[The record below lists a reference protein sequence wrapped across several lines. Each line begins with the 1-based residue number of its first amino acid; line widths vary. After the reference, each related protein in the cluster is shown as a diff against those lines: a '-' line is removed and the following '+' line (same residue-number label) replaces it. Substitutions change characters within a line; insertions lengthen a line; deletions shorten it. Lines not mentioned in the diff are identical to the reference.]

1 MVKSDIIGNKNQ
13 LTEDIMTTIGLYLIT
28 GIALVVS
35 FIKNKDKTVLSL
47 KKAWK
52 SFENILP
59 QFLTILV
66 IIGIALAILTPEQIS
81 RLVGSESGWIGVLV
95 AAFIGSATLV
105 PGFIAFP
112 LASALLKSGAGYMQ
126 IAAFISTLMMVGVVT
141 IPLEI
146 KYFGKKAAI
155 IRNME
160 AFIFS
165 LAVAYIMGVVM

>member
-28 GIALVVS
+28 GTALVVS
-35 FIKNKDKTVLSL
+35 FIKNKDKTILSL

-95 AAFIGSATLV
+95 AAFMA
-105 PGFIAFP
+105 
-112 LASALLKSGAGYMQ
+112 Q
-126 IAAFISTLMMVGVVT
+126 
-141 IPLEI
+141 
-146 KYFGKKAAI
+146 
-155 IRNME
+155 
-160 AFIFS
+160 
-165 LAVAYIMGVVM
+165 

>member
-28 GIALVVS
+28 GTALVVS
-35 FIKNKDKTVLSL
+35 FIKNKDKTILSL

-95 AAFIGSATLV
+95 AAFIG
-105 PGFIAFP
+105 
-112 LASALLKSGAGYMQ
+112 
-126 IAAFISTLMMVGVVT
+126 
-141 IPLEI
+141 
-146 KYFGKKAAI
+146 
-155 IRNME
+155 
-160 AFIFS
+160 
-165 LAVAYIMGVVM
+165 